1 MADSVVSLLLE
12 TLNQLL
18 DQDADLL
25 LEVEDGL
32 RSFHAELGL
41 ASGFIR
47 NSVGQGNARE
57 VEVMAKRISEVANGV
72 EDDIDK
78 LAVRIAKQRMRGEFR
93 KCIYGFDHRNKLGD
107 VSKIINSS
115 TKEVKQIY
123 SERGSSARGSSAQAS
138 SNSFL
143 TIDRKIEEIDLP
155 CFPEKMD
162 ILLKQLLNE
171 EQGREVISIVGDAG
185 IGKTFLA
192 KKIYNNISVQGQFK
206 YRAWVHVS
214 RYRKAGEL
222 LLGILESLDQPITTG
237 KRQDMTVEKL
247 QEKLS
252 ECLANN
258 RYLIVLDDLRN
269 MEGGWEE
276 IIEQAFHVDTN
287 GSKILFTCRPEPE
300 NSLGSLSISH
310 SYSLERL
317 DKAGRWKVLRERVF
331 RAEASKADLELLG
344 EQMAEKCEGLPL
356 SLAILGRLLELQG
369 ESVEAWSRL
378 ASCFGVSSGEG
389 SNNNND
395 GQEHHGSDILPSS
408 PMEENLGCNTHHP
421 EHSIHLHLLLSFVY
435 ENLPDHLS
443 LCLLYFGMFPEGAE
457 IPTKQLI
464 QLWMAEGFIRQ
475 KGSRRMEDIGLQY
488 LEELIGLN
496 LIQATARRSTNGG
509 VKTCQI
515 HDLILKFCISKGRE
529 MKFLEVPDNS
539 SDAPEKTGEKT
550 RRVTIH
556 GTFSS
561 PKDVFSKLHNCKGVR
576 SFHFSVP
583 GDNVRLPTF
592 KWNSLYESFKLLRVL
607 NLGMVEVS
615 EIPKEV
621 GRLIHLRYL
630 RIRALGIRH
639 VPSSICNLLNLQTL
653 DMRESSLSNLPD
665 GIWKLQ
671 QLRHLNLF
679 HLRSLPEHWGT
690 DEKSLENLQT
700 LSCMRPQ
707 KGMKHLM
714 VRAKFPNINK
724 LKLASQNPDETADF
738 LESLDHLY
746 HLQSLKIESPSK
758 LPDPSAFPLT
768 LTKITLQDTTLGDSC
783 MKRLEKLPNL
793 RILKL
798 RKNSVSMKEINFN
811 AGGFP
816 QLQILQMVELEITKW
831 TQGGEAMVNLRH
843 LVIKKCVQLTDFPNS
858 LSSLRILEVILPT
871 ANLRKALQDY
881 RRKTKSGLEM
891 IINPPLDMYDES
903 TMINPPQDESNASTK
918 INPPQDV
925 SDASTM
931 INPPQ
936 NVSDASTSINPPQD
950 VSDASTTINPPQD
963 VSNAST

>member
-25 LEVEDGL
+25 PEVEDEL

-47 NSVGQGNARE
+47 NSVGQGNAGE
-57 VEVMAKRISEVANGV
+57 VEVMAEEINKVAYRV

-93 KCIYGFDHRNKLGD
+93 K
-107 VSKIINSS
+107 
-115 TKEVKQIY
+115 
-123 SERGSSARGSSAQAS
+123 
-138 SNSFL
+138 
-143 TIDRKIEEIDLP
+143 IEEVDLL
-155 CFPEKMD
+155 CFPDKMES
-162 ILLKQLLNE
+162 LLKQLSNLD
-171 EQGREVISIVGDAG
+171 QRRAVISIVGEVG
-185 IGKTFLA
+185 IGKTALA
-192 KKIYNNISVQGQFK
+192 KKIYNESSVQGQFK

-214 RYRKAGEL
+214 RYCRAGDL
-222 LLGILESLDQPITTG
+222 LFGILESLQLITTG
-237 KRQDMTVEKL
+237 ERQDMTDKEL

-252 ECLANN
+252 KYLANR
-258 RYLIVLDDLRN
+258 RYLIVLDDLRKL
-269 MEGGWEE
+269 EAGWEE
-276 IIEQAFHVDTN
+276 IIERAFPDDMD
-287 GSKILFTCRPEPE
+287 GSKILFTCRPEHE
-300 NSLGSLSISH
+300 TSLNHTDVHQRYL
-310 SYSLERL
+310 LEQL
-317 DKAGRWKVLRERVF
+317 DKAERWRVLRERVF
-331 RAEASKADLELLG
+331 SAVTKKENLESLG
-344 EQMAEKCEGLPL
+344 KQMAEKCEGLPL
-356 SLAILGRLLELQG
+356 SLAILGRLLVMQG
-369 ESVEAWSRL
+369 DSVEAWSRL
-378 ASCFGVSSGEG
+378 ANTLDVSSGEG
-389 SNNNND
+389 SKHNND
-395 GQEHHGSDILPSS
+395 GQELHGSEILPSS
-408 PMEENLGCNTHHP
+408 PMEENLASNPHP
-421 EHSIHLHLLLSFVY
+421 PMEENFSSNQSIDLHLFLSFIH
-435 ENLPDHLS
+435 EHLPDHLS

-475 KGSRRMEDIGLQY
+475 KGSRRMEDIGQQY

-496 LIQATARRSTNGG
+496 LIQATARRNDGR

-515 HDLILKFCISKGRE
+515 HDLIWKSCISKGRE

-550 RRVTIH
+550 RRVAIH

-561 PKDVFSKLHNCKGVR
+561 LKDVFSKLHNSKGVR

-592 KWNSLYESFKLLRVL
+592 KWNSLYEGFKLLRVL
-607 NLGMVEVS
+607 NLGMVEVL

-630 RIRALGIRH
+630 RIRAPGIRH

-690 DEKSLENLQT
+690 EEKSLENLQT

-793 RILKL
+793 CILKL
-798 RKNSVSMKEINFN
+798 RKNSVSIKEITFN

-816 QLQILQMVELEITKW
+816 QLQVLQMVELEITKW
-831 TQGGEAMVNLRH
+831 TQGGGAMVNLWH

-871 ANLRKALQDY
+871 ANLRKALQGY
-881 RRKTKSGLEM
+881 GCKGGLEM

-925 SDASTM
+925 SDASAM

-936 NVSDASTSINPPQD
+936 NVSDASTTINPPQD

>member
-12 TLNQLL
+12 TLNQLI

-25 LEVEDGL
+25 LEVEDEL

-47 NSVGQGNARE
+47 NSVGQGNAGE
-57 VEVMAKRISEVANGV
+57 VEVMAKRISEVANRV

-93 KCIYGFDHRNKLGD
+93 KCIYGFDPRNKLRD

-123 SERGSSARGSSAQAS
+123 SERGSSAQAS

-143 TIDRKIEEIDLP
+143 TIDRKIEEVDLP
-155 CFPEKMD
+155 CFPEKME

-192 KKIYNNISVQGQFK
+192 KKIYNDISVQAQFK

-237 KRQDMTVEKL
+237 KRQDMTVGKL

-252 ECLANN
+252 KCLANN
-258 RYLIVLDDLRN
+258 RYLIVLDDLQN
-269 MEGGWEE
+269 MEGGWEQ

-300 NSLGSLSISH
+300 NSLGSVSISH

-331 RAEASKADLELLG
+331 RTEASKADLELLG

-356 SLAILGRLLELQG
+356 SLAILGRLLEMQG
-369 ESVEAWSRL
+369 ERVEAWSRL
-378 ASCFGVSSGEG
+378 ACCF
-389 SNNNND
+389 
-395 GQEHHGSDILPSS
+395 
-408 PMEENLGCNTHHP
+408 
-421 EHSIHLHLLLSFVY
+421 EHSIHLHLLLNFIY
-435 ENLPDHLS
+435 EHLPDHLS
-443 LCLLYFGMFPEGAE
+443 LCLLYFGMFPKGAE

-464 QLWMAEGFIRQ
+464 QLWMAEGFIQQ
-475 KGSRRMEDIGLQY
+475 KGSRKMEDVGQEY

-496 LIQATARRSTNGG
+496 LIQVTARRSTDGG

-515 HDLILKFCISKGRE
+515 QELIWKFCISKGRE
-529 MKFLEVPDNS
+529 MKFLEITENLN
-539 SDAPEKTGEKT
+539 DAPEIIREKT
-550 RRVTIH
+550 RRLAIH
-556 GTFSS
+556 ATLSS
-561 PKDVFSKLHNCKGVR
+561 RKGVFSKLLNCKGVR
-576 SFHFSVP
+576 SFHFSIL
-583 GDNVRLPTF
+583 GDNVRLPTS
-592 KWNSLYESFKLLRVL
+592 KWNSLYEGFKLLRVL
-607 NLGMVEVS
+607 NLGMVEVLD
-615 EIPKEV
+615 IPKEV

-630 RIRALGIRH
+630 RIRGPVIKR

-653 DMRESSLSNLPD
+653 DMRESTLNNLPN

-671 QLRHLNLF
+671 QLRHLHLF
-679 HLRSLPEHWGT
+679 LFRGLPERWGT
-690 DEKSLENLQT
+690 EEKSLGNLQT
-700 LSCMRPQ
+700 LSCIRPQ
-707 KGMKHLM
+707 KEMKRLM
-714 VRAKFPNINK
+714 VRVKFPNISK
-724 LKLASQNPDETADF
+724 LKLASENPDETADF

-746 HLQSLKIESPSK
+746 HLQSLKIESSSK
-758 LPDPSAFPLT
+758 LPNPSAFPLT
-768 LTKITLQDTTLGDSC
+768 LTKITLKDTTLGDNC

-798 RKNSVSMKEINFN
+798 QKNSVSLKEINFN

-816 QLQILQMVELEITKW
+816 QLEVLQMVELEITKW
-831 TQGGEAMVNLRH
+831 TQRGEAMVNLRH
-843 LVIKKCVQLTDFPNS
+843 LVIKKCVHLTAFPNR
-858 LSSLRILEVILPT
+858 LSSLQILEVILPT
-871 ANLRKALQDY
+871 ANLRKVLQDY
-881 RRKTKSGLEM
+881 GSKDGLK
-891 IINPPLDMYDES
+891 I
-903 TMINPPQDESNASTK
+903 MINPP
-918 INPPQDV
+918 
-925 SDASTM
+925 
-931 INPPQ
+931 
-936 NVSDASTSINPPQD
+936 
-950 VSDASTTINPPQD
+950 TT
-963 VSNAST
+963 

>member
-25 LEVEDGL
+25 PEVEDEL

-47 NSVGQGNARE
+47 NSVGQGNAGE
-57 VEVMAKRISEVANGV
+57 VEVMAEEINKVAYQV

-93 KCIYGFDHRNKLGD
+93 KFIYGFDHRNKLRD
-107 VSKIINSS
+107 VSGTIHSS
-115 TKEVKQIY
+115 MKEVKKIY
-123 SERGSSARGSSAQAS
+123 GERGSSVQAS
-138 SNSFL
+138 SHSFL
-143 TIDRKIEEIDLP
+143 AIDRKIEEVDLL
-155 CFPEKMD
+155 CFPDKMES
-162 ILLKQLLNE
+162 LLKQLSNLD
-171 EQGREVISIVGDAG
+171 QRRAVISIVGEVG
-185 IGKTFLA
+185 IGKTALA
-192 KKIYNNISVQGQFK
+192 KKIYNESSVQGQFK

-214 RYRKAGEL
+214 RYCRAGDL
-222 LLGILESLDQPITTG
+222 LFGILKSLQLITTG
-237 KRQDMTVEKL
+237 ERQDMTDKEL

-252 ECLANN
+252 KYLANR
-258 RYLIVLDDLRN
+258 RYLIVLDDLRKF
-269 MEGGWEE
+269 EAGWEE
-276 IIEQAFHVDTN
+276 IIERAFPDDMD
-287 GSKILFTCRPEPE
+287 GSKILFTCRPEHE
-300 NSLGSLSISH
+300 TSLNHTDVHQRYL
-310 SYSLERL
+310 LEQL
-317 DKAGRWKVLRERVF
+317 DKAERWRVLRERVF
-331 RAEASKADLELLG
+331 SAVTKKENLESLG
-344 EQMAEKCEGLPL
+344 KQMAEKCEGLPL
-356 SLAILGRLLELQG
+356 SLAILGRLLVMQG
-369 ESVEAWSRL
+369 DSVEAWSRL
-378 ASCFGVSSGEG
+378 ASTLDVSSGEG
-389 SNNNND
+389 SKHNND
-395 GQEHHGSDILPSS
+395 GQELHGSVILPSS
-408 PMEENLGCNTHHP
+408 PMKENLASNPHPPMEENFSSNQ
-421 EHSIHLHLLLSFVY
+421 SIDLHLFLSFIH
-435 ENLPDHLS
+435 EHLPDHLS

-475 KGSRRMEDIGLQY
+475 KGSRRMEDIGQQY

-496 LIQATARRSTNGG
+496 LIQATARRNDGR

-515 HDLILKFCISKGRE
+515 HDLIWKSCISKGRE

-592 KWNSLYESFKLLRVL
+592 KWNSLYEGFKLLRVL
-607 NLGMVEVS
+607 NLGMVEVL

-630 RIRALGIRH
+630 RIRAPGIRH

-798 RKNSVSMKEINFN
+798 QKNSVSIKEITFN

-816 QLQILQMVELEITKW
+816 QLQVLQMVELEITKW

-871 ANLRKALQDY
+871 ANLRKALQGY
-881 RRKTKSGLEM
+881 GCKGGLEM

-936 NVSDASTSINPPQD
+936 NVSDASTAINPPQD

>member
-25 LEVEDGL
+25 PEVEDEL

-47 NSVGQGNARE
+47 NSVGQGNAGE
-57 VEVMAKRISEVANGV
+57 VEVMAEEINKVAYRV

-93 KCIYGFDHRNKLGD
+93 KFIYGFDHRNKLRD
-107 VSKIINSS
+107 VSGTIHSS
-115 TKEVKQIY
+115 MKEVKKIY
-123 SERGSSARGSSAQAS
+123 GERGSSVQAS
-138 SNSFL
+138 SHSFL
-143 TIDRKIEEIDLP
+143 AIDRKIEEVDLL
-155 CFPEKMD
+155 CFPDKMES
-162 ILLKQLLNE
+162 LLKQLSNLD
-171 EQGREVISIVGDAG
+171 QRRAVISIVGEVG
-185 IGKTFLA
+185 IGKTALA
-192 KKIYNNISVQGQFK
+192 KKIYNESSVQGQFK

-214 RYRKAGEL
+214 RYCRAGDL
-222 LLGILESLDQPITTG
+222 LFGILESLQLITTG
-237 KRQDMTVEKL
+237 ERQDMTDKEL

-252 ECLANN
+252 KYLANR
-258 RYLIVLDDLRN
+258 RYLIVLDDLRKF
-269 MEGGWEE
+269 EAGWEE
-276 IIEQAFHVDTN
+276 IIERAFPDDMD
-287 GSKILFTCRPEPE
+287 GSKILFTCRPEHE
-300 NSLGSLSISH
+300 TSLNHTDVHQRYL
-310 SYSLERL
+310 LEQL
-317 DKAGRWKVLRERVF
+317 DKAERWRVLRERVF
-331 RAEASKADLELLG
+331 SAVTKKENLESLG
-344 EQMAEKCEGLPL
+344 KQMAEKCEGLPL
-356 SLAILGRLLELQG
+356 SLAILGRLLVMQG
-369 ESVEAWSRL
+369 DSVEAWSRL
-378 ASCFGVSSGEG
+378 ASTSDVSSGEG
-389 SNNNND
+389 SKHNND
-395 GQEHHGSDILPSS
+395 GQELHGSEILPSS
-408 PMEENLGCNTHHP
+408 PMEENLASNPHP
-421 EHSIHLHLLLSFVY
+421 PMEENFSSNQSIDLHLFLSFIH
-435 ENLPDHLS
+435 EHLPDHLS

-475 KGSRRMEDIGLQY
+475 KGSRRMEDIGQQY

-496 LIQATARRSTNGG
+496 LIQATARRNDGR

-515 HDLILKFCISKGRE
+515 HDLIWKSCISKGRE

-550 RRVTIH
+550 RRVAIH

-561 PKDVFSKLHNCKGVR
+561 LKDVFSKLHNCKGVR

-592 KWNSLYESFKLLRVL
+592 KWNSLYEGFKLLRVL
-607 NLGMVEVS
+607 NLGMVEVL

-630 RIRALGIRH
+630 RIRAPGIRH

-671 QLRHLNLF
+671 QLRHLDLF

-690 DEKSLENLQT
+690 EEKSLENLQT

-798 RKNSVSMKEINFN
+798 RKNSVSIKEITFN

-816 QLQILQMVELEITKW
+816 QLQVLQMVELEITKW

-871 ANLRKALQDY
+871 ANLRKALQGY
-881 RRKTKSGLEM
+881 GCKGGLEM

-925 SDASTM
+925 SDASAM

-936 NVSDASTSINPPQD
+936 NVSDASTTINPPQD